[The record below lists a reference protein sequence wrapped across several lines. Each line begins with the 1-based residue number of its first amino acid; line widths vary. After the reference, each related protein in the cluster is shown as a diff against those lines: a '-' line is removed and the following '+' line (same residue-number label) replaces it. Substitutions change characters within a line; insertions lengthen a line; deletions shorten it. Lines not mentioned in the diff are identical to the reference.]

1 MLKNIDNT
9 RIAKNTVFLGIR
21 MVIVLF
27 ISLYTTRIILDS
39 LGIIDYGINNVVAGF
54 VTMCAFIST
63 SMANASQRFF
73 NYEYGKNG
81 EIGAKKVF
89 NNSFVI
95 QLILLFFVVGLIEF
109 VGLWY
114 IENKMVIP
122 FERRGAAEWTFHMA
136 VLSLSFSIM
145 QVPFY
150 SAIMAHEKMSFYAF
164 VSILDSCL
172 RLLLAIV
179 LGYVTYDKLI
189 VYSSFLAFFSCLSFI
204 LFGIYSKKKFAEIKF
219 DFKIDNKLFKSML
232 SFSGWNIIGTFARS
246 MRNQGVSMILNL
258 FFGPIVNAAQAIA
271 NQVNSAF
278 MQLVANLSI
287 SVRPQIVHSYA
298 QNNSMRTINLMMASS
313 KLSLLILYI
322 ASCPILIELD
332 FVLKVWLGSNVP
344 NYTYSFI
351 FYIVITSF
359 ITNLHTLVSAVVHAT
374 GNIKNYQMVC
384 SFINVLII
392 PIGYVAF
399 CLGANASFIFLI
411 GLFIEIIVQVFSLV
425 ILKKLVSFSYI
436 AYFNKIILP
445 LLKVVALSIIFPLI
459 IHNIM
464 WPGIL
469 RFIFVLCVSTVV
481 ICIVT
486 YRFALESGEKKMIK
500 EYANLL
506 IRNNLSSFLK

>member
-1 MLKNIDNT
+1 MLKSANNT

-21 MVIVLF
+21 MVIVLL
-27 ISLYTTRIILDS
+27 ISLYTTRVILDS
-39 LGIIDYGINNVVAGF
+39 LGVIDYGINNVVAGF

-81 EIGAKKVF
+81 EVGAKKVF
-89 NNSFVI
+89 NQSFII
-95 QLILLFFVVGLIEF
+95 QLILLLFVVILIELI
-109 VGLWY
+109 GLWY

-150 SAIMAHEKMSFYAF
+150 SAVMAHEKMTFYAL

-189 VYSSFLAFFSCLSFI
+189 VYSSFLAFLSCLSFVVF
-204 LFGIYSKKKFAEIKF
+204 LIYSKKKFPEIKF
-219 DFKIDNKLFKSML
+219 DFKVDNELFRSML

-278 MQLVANLSI
+278 MQLVSNLSV
-287 SVRPQIVHSYA
+287 SVRPQIVYSYA
-298 QNNSMRTINLMMASS
+298 QNNKIRTINLMMASS

-332 FVLKVWLGSNVP
+332 FVLKIWLGKNVP
-344 NYTYSFI
+344 NYTFSFV
-351 FYIVITSF
+351 FYIVLTSF

-374 GNIKNYQMVC
+374 GKIKNYQIVC
-384 SFINVLII
+384 SLVNVLIV
-392 PIGYVAF
+392 PIGYVGF
-399 CLGANASFIFLI
+399 CLGAEASFIFLI
-411 GLFIEIIVQVFSLV
+411 GLFIEIIVQIFSIV
-425 ILKKLVSFSYI
+425 ILKKLITFSYI
-436 AYFNKIILP
+436 IYFNKVILP
-445 LLKVVALSIIFPLI
+445 FLKVVALSIIFPLI
-459 IHNIM
+459 IHNVM
-464 WPGIL
+464 GQGVF
-469 RFIFVLCVSTVV
+469 RFIIVLCVSTFV
-481 ICIVT
+481 ICFVT
-486 YRFALESGEKKMIK
+486 YGLALEPVEKKMIK
-500 EYANLL
+500 EYTNSLL
-506 IRNNLSSFLK
+506 KKNRL